1 MTDNSSTSNP
11 STSNPSTSNLSTP
24 KQRKWLTSIRSAL
37 LEWFATSQRELPW
50 RQTTDPYAIWI
61 SEIMLQQTQ
70 VATVLPYYFRFLGR
84 FPTVQELASADEVEL
99 MRYWEGL
106 GYYRR
111 ARQMHAASKQIIEAH
126 NGVFPTYFEEVLAL
140 PGIGRYTAGAICSF
154 AYDASTPIVE
164 ANTQRLYARL
174 LQWDKPLTERQ
185 SQDRLWEFAAAILP
199 ETSGSRQVNYAAME
213 LGSLVCRP
221 QPDCPRCPVVGLC
234 PTARNGLQTSIP
246 APKVKTV
253 YSDRFE
259 VALLIRDHD
268 CENEDRNKHSDAPK
282 YIIRQCGPNEWWTG
296 LWDFPRI
303 EISAE
308 DFEELDRPLLVSSIR
323 EKSSQNNKNST
334 RKDQLA
340 PAFQKINESLLNRF
354 GIAIQIQGGA
364 LRTIKH
370 SVTRYRIQLR
380 VCNARLM
387 GPFTS
392 DLPGFR
398 WAALEEIHALPLSA
412 SARKV
417 FQGLQ

>member
-1 MTDNSSTSNP
+1 
-11 STSNPSTSNLSTP
+11 
-24 KQRKWLTSIRSAL
+24 
-37 LEWFATSQRELPW
+37 
-50 RQTTDPYAIWI
+50 
-61 SEIMLQQTQ
+61 
-70 VATVLPYYFRFLGR
+70 
-84 FPTVQELASADEVEL
+84 
-99 MRYWEGL
+99 
-106 GYYRR
+106 
-111 ARQMHAASKQIIEAH
+111 
-126 NGVFPTYFEEVLAL
+126 
-140 PGIGRYTAGAICSF
+140 
-154 AYDASTPIVE
+154 
-164 ANTQRLYARL
+164 LYARL

-185 SQDRLWEFAAAILP
+185 SQDRLWEFATAILP
-199 ETSGSRQVNYAAME
+199 ESSGSRQVNYAAME

-221 QPDCPRCPVVGLC
+221 QPDCPRCPIVGLC

-282 YIIRQCGPNEWWTG
+282 YLIRQCGPNEWWTG

-308 DFEELDRPLLVSSIR
+308 DFEELDRPLLVSSVR

-334 RKDQLA
+334 RKNQLA
-340 PAFQKINESLLNRF
+340 PAFQKINELLLNRF
-354 GIAIQIQGGA
+354 GVMIQIQGGS

-380 VCNARLM
+380 VCNAQLM
-387 GPFTS
+387 GPFMS
-392 DLPGFR
+392 DLPGFK
-398 WAALEEIHALPLSA
+398 WATLEDLHALPLSA